1 MRGHL
6 FVFSGPAGAGK
17 GTVLKE
23 VFRRLPDI
31 AYSVSCTTREPR
43 PGEVDGVSYCFMDEA
58 EFARMAD
65 EGMFLEWANVHGHRY
80 GTRKDV
86 VDAALAEGRDIVL
99 EIDVQGAAHVKEKMP
114 EAVMTFIEPPS
125 FEELEKRLRG
135 RGTETETDIERRLAD
150 ARIEMSQADK
160 YDHLIVNDTVDRAA
174 EEFIKI
180 VKQYREASK

>member
-31 AYSVSCTTREPR
+31 AYSVSCTTRAPR
-43 PGEVDGVSYCFMDEA
+43 PGEVDGVSYFFLDEA
-58 EFARMAD
+58 AFSKLAD
-65 EGMFLEWANVHGHRY
+65 EGGFLEWANVHGHRY

-86 VDAALAEGRDIVL
+86 VEAALAAGRDIVL

-135 RGTETETDIERRLAD
+135 RGTETEADIERRLAD
-150 ARIEMSQADK
+150 AKMEMAQADK

>member
-1 MRGHL
+1 
-6 FVFSGPAGAGK
+6 
-17 GTVLKE
+17 
-23 VFRRLPDI
+23 
-31 AYSVSCTTREPR
+31 
-43 PGEVDGVSYCFMDEA
+43 
-58 EFARMAD
+58 
-65 EGMFLEWANVHGHRY
+65 
-80 GTRKDV
+80 
-86 VDAALAEGRDIVL
+86 
-99 EIDVQGAAHVKEKMP
+99 
-114 EAVMTFIEPPS
+114 MTFIEPPS